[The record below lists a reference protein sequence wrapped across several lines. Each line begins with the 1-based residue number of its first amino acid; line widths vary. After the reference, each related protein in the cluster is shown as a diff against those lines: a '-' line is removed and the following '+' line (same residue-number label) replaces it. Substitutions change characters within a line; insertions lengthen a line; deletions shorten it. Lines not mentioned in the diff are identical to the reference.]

1 MERTKKLEIILESAT
16 GLKDVRTT
24 GRMRVYATG
33 AISEGAFSA
42 ASLTSMQATEADTTG
57 ETNPV
62 WNTKMSFTV
71 PETDPLHRELVFGL
85 FCQRSLLED
94 KCLDVVRV
102 PLSTLIAGR
111 PSVAFTE
118 VSYPISNGRGGK
130 LNFYYRFQDLSAD
143 HHSAIHSSSTV
154 TRGVAGPS
162 YSSGAGTGREVAP
175 VKKLG
180 LDAREVVSRLSDVV
194 EKAVDGA
201 FDSMSISDVP
211 DLISDIDFPAI
222 GEFIVGVLG
231 SI

>member
-16 GLKDVRTT
+16 GLKDVRLT

-42 ASLTSMQATEADTTG
+42 TSLTSMQKTEADTTG
-57 ETNPV
+57 QTNPV

-85 FCQRSLLED
+85 FCQRSLRED
-94 KCLDVVRV
+94 KCLDVVRI
-102 PLSTLIAGR
+102 PLSTLSAGR
-111 PSVAFTE
+111 PSIAFTE
-118 VSYPISNGRGGK
+118 VSYPISNGRGGN
-130 LNFYYRFQDLSAD
+130 LNFYYRFQDVSAD
-143 HHSAIHSSSTV
+143 HHSAIHSLSTV
-154 TRGVAGPS
+154 TRSVAGPS
-162 YSSGAGTGREVAP
+162 SSGAGTGREVAP

-201 FDSMSISDVP
+201 FESMSFSDIP

-222 GEFIVGVLG
+222 GEFVVGVLG
-231 SI
+231 NI